1 MSFAMLD
8 WINEPLVIRAIVAI
22 LVLAIVPGICAYLIF
37 LERKIAAWTQD
48 RIGPNRVG
56 PWGLLQS
63 IADGL
68 KFLLKEQVV
77 PSYVNKT
84 IYYLAPGISVGCALL
99 AIAVVPFGP
108 TSSLNPNSGQWVV
121 APGVD
126 IGILYVFAI
135 GSLAVYGI
143 LLGGWSSNNKYSFI
157 GALRSSAQIISYEIP
172 LGMSILGI
180 VLLAGTLNLERMIDY
195 QVQNGWFILYQPLA
209 FLIFF
214 ASSLAENNRM
224 PFDLPETE
232 QELVGGYHTEYS
244 AMKFAMFFLGEYSQM
259 ITVSLL
265 CSVLFLGGWHFPGLT
280 TLGPGEVQSWGM
292 VALKFIVIFTK
303 MVLFIVV
310 IMLIRWT
317 VPRFRFDQLMRLAW
331 VVLIPLALGNLFF
344 AMVIRHFNLTPWLLL
359 VSNVILFLIPGAVS
373 LWQQRGINVMRIGN
387 QPLHPV
393 TATVD

>member
-1 MSFAMLD
+1 MWELLTHP
-8 WINEPLVIRAIVAI
+8 WVIRGIVAL
-22 LVLAIVPGICAYLIF
+22 LVLLIVPGICAYLIF

-68 KFLLKEQVV
+68 KFLLKEQIV
-77 PSYVNKT
+77 PSYVNKVL
-84 IYYLAPGISVGCALL
+84 YFLAPGIGVGCALL

-108 TSSLNPNSGQWVV
+108 TSVNSADPHQWVI

-135 GSLAVYGI
+135 GSLTVYAI
-143 LLGGWSSNNKYSFI
+143 ILGGWASNNKYSFI
-157 GALRSSAQIISYEIP
+157 GALRSSAQVISYEIP

-180 VLLAGTLNLERMIDY
+180 ILMVGSMNLEKIIDY
-195 QVQNGWFILYQPLA
+195 QVHNGWFLLIQPLP

-214 ASSLAENNRM
+214 TSALAENNRM

-232 QELVGGYHTEYS
+232 QELVGGFHTEYS
-244 AMKFAMFFLGEYSQM
+244 AMKFAMFFLGEYSHM
-259 ITVSLL
+259 ITISLL

-280 TLGPGEVQSWGM
+280 RVLAPGEFETWGG
-292 VALKFIVIFTK
+292 AIIKFLVLMTK
-303 MVLFIVV
+303 MILFICI

-317 VPRFRFDQLMRLAW
+317 IPRFRYDQLMGLAW
-331 VVLIPLALGNLFF
+331 KVLIPLSLGNLFF
-344 AMVIRHFNLTPWLLL
+344 AMIVRHFGWSPWLLL
-359 VSNVILFLIPGAVS
+359 PVSIILFLVPGAIS
-373 LWQQRGINVMRIGN
+373 LYQQDQEERALKGKLAG
-387 QPLHPV
+387 
-393 TATVD
+393 A